1 MTTPPKTSPDS
12 NLLESASDGA
22 EAADA
27 ETLPRSVVMPLG
39 LVLRCTPGVTRWQPR
54 SWRVVAVLPG
64 AAAAEWVLLRE
75 EGETQEYHAAT
86 LPLELHRADA
96 EAYRQGL
103 TAEPPSVYVILRDQ
117 GAERPELHLVTASPF
132 EAQDYADTGEDLV
145 EKTPMPEG
153 LVAWVRDFTQLHH
166 REETFKKRK
175 RDRQNVDLCEDGIGD
190 VRISQLADVYRA
202 PGSRRKGRLS

>member
-1 MTTPPKTSPDS
+1 MTRQAKPK
-12 NLLESASDGA
+12 LISD
-22 EAADA
+22 D
-27 ETLPRSVVMPLG
+27 ETLGQDPRVVSMPLG
-39 LVLRCTPGVTRWQPR
+39 IVLRCTPGVTRWQAWT
-54 SWRVVAVLPG
+54 WRVAAVLPG
-64 AAAAEWVLLRE
+64 AGPALWQLLRE
-75 EGETQEYHAAT
+75 EGTAREYHAAT
-86 LPLELHRADA
+86 LTLDLHRADA

-103 TAEPPSVYVILRDQ
+103 TAAPPSVYVILRDN
-117 GAERPELHLVTASPF
+117 GAERPELHMVTASPF
-132 EAQDYADTGEDLV
+132 EAQDYADTGEDIV
-145 EKTPMPEG
+145 EKAPMPEG